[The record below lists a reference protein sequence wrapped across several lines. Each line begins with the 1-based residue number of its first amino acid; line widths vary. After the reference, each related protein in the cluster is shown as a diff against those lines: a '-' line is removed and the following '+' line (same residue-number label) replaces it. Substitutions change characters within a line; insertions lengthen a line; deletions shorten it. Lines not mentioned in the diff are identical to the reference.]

1 MSRTSMLISATVLA
15 AASLIMMIGLLVNSA
30 LARAPTSLPPASVS
44 APAAFRPPAEYCYT
58 WGFGN
63 NTGYDATGVR
73 LRLAGLQSVSQV
85 YTGTLNLFGDLD
97 PSSGYDAGTDT
108 YRFNFD
114 NGIAYD
120 VDRVQLGLC
129 TDQPQ
134 LRLGN
139 LASAAVWLSGTASL
153 VPAPLFAGIEFN
165 WLDRDQVTVTIV
177 NEQAL
182 TMTLETATALQPEVL
197 LPLDDLTPDVAQQLP
212 FVAELITEP
221 LTLPPLASQ
230 AFAVQLTSLNQ
241 PIVFEAHL
249 SAEDDPGNTVHLL
262 AQTTVPG
269 WQVFLPVILR

>member
-1 MSRTSMLISATVLA
+1 MSRTSMLFSAAVLA

-30 LARAPTSLPPASVS
+30 LARAPTSSVNSPTAFDPPD
-44 APAAFRPPAEYCYT
+44 EYCYT
-58 WGFGN
+58 WDFGN
-63 NTGYDATGVR
+63 TTGYDATGVR
-73 LRLAGLQSVSQV
+73 LRLDSLQSIGQV
-85 YTGTLNLFGDLD
+85 YTGTLNPFGELD
-97 PSSGYDAGTDT
+97 PSSGYDAGSDT

-114 NGIAYD
+114 NGFASD
-120 VDRVQLGLC
+120 SDRVQLGLC
-129 TDQPQ
+129 STQSQ
-134 LRLGN
+134 LRLSN

-153 VPAPLFAGIEFN
+153 TPVPLFAGIEFN

-182 TMTLETATALQPEVL
+182 TLTLEVATALQPEVL
-197 LPLDDLTPDVAQQLP
+197 LPLDDLTQDIALQLP

-221 LTLPPLASQ
+221 LTLPPQASQ
-230 AFAVQLTSLNQ
+230 SFAVQLTALNQ